1 MTESEMLARIEALQ
15 KENNALKV
23 QPGNGVIVKYDTYK
37 GQPVMSLSGAC
48 PPLAFGKAKARAI
61 VAAFE
66 DIKRFA
72 EGN

>member
-23 QPGNGVIVKYDTYK
+23 RPTSGVVVEFGEYK
-37 GQPVMSLSGAC
+37 GQPVMKISGMC

-66 DIKRFA
+66 DIKKFA
-72 EGN
+72 Q